1 MLISNSKSPHSFM
14 LNNFRT
20 GQKRL
25 IFRYFR
31 KLNQGQWTKFIKG
44 LSQDSKKSKSSQ
56 VLGNHTLKWAY
67 FAYLTCFNKTVAK
80 YLFISCQRSNLT
92 DNQQKLTIL
101 GHVKQCWQN
110 GIWFSGKSNTFTT
123 GMTQQPDRIEP
134 LQMSPKSPKMYIWIF
149 ASYIK
154 RRICPWFGAPLYKC
168 LKLSWRCTSKTCK
181 TACTAHF
188 ARTARTVWN
197 LMKVLKLSTSG
208 RTNFLRANITFF
220 NIWW

>member
-1 MLISNSKSPHSFM
+1 M
-14 LNNFRT
+14 
-20 GQKRL
+20 
-25 IFRYFR
+25 
-31 KLNQGQWTKFIKG
+31 
-44 LSQDSKKSKSSQ
+44 
-56 VLGNHTLKWAY
+56 
-67 FAYLTCFNKTVAK
+67 AK

-110 GIWFSGKSNTFTT
+110 GIWFSGKSNTPNT
-123 GMTQQPDRIEP
+123 GMTQQPDWIEP

-149 ASYIK
+149 ASHIK
-154 RRICPWFGAPLYKC
+154 PRICPWFGAPLYKC

-208 RTNFLRANITFF
+208 RTNFLRANITFSTF
-220 NIWW
+220 GDRIALTNYTRTPKLWMTYGPMRTVVRLVQTKTFIYTDPPQR